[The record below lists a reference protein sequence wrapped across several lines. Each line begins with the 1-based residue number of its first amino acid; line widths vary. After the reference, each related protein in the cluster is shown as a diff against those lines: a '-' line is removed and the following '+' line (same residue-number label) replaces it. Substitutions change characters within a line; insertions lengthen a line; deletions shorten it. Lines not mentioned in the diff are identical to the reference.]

1 MSARLAAIRWG
12 RALGLALAAAIAF
25 LLLAHPLAGASDV
38 WGNVGP
44 ASPFGAAGLDGRYPL
59 GNYALDQHFTA
70 VSAGVF
76 SGVDVSGVPPM
87 IAYFLADVLW
97 QLTAWLA
104 NTLISLFGFAFSL
117 DLLNGSEATG
127 GAGAL
132 GPVAGAIHSI
142 YSNVFGQAWLVVAVA
157 VAGCWAMW
165 KALVQRRYAETA
177 GSLALS
183 LIYIAI
189 ALFFVAQPAQTIGAA
204 SKWTNEMSGAFLS
217 IAKSGSPGSQQQAK
231 QAGADQLFS
240 LLVFQPWA
248 VLEFGGLDH
257 CVKTATGS
265 SGSDPISVPVQPLPA
280 EALRRLEA
288 GEEAT
293 AEGKTCIDNARKY
306 SPHFLRFGP
315 GTDERNEEYE
325 ALNDGDSSKLPEADK
340 SSATYKLGVADKP
353 ATDAM
358 EGGGQYQRLLVAIVV
373 FVAELGAFCLLGA
386 LSVGVILAQVLLLLL
401 LAFAPVALVAAAIPG
416 RGHEFF
422 KGWLQKLAGY
432 LLRKVAYS
440 LILAVLLAVCAAVS
454 AATSQL
460 GWLMSFGLQALF
472 LWAVFVQRKTLT
484 ESLVG
489 VATGPGAPGR
499 EGALR
504 VLALYYGARTGAH
517 AVGRPLRGAGR
528 SARSAV
534 GGVGR
539 RLRGREAAT
548 GRSRE
553 SVQSPHPDAGRP
565 SPVAE
570 GKQASTVAAATP
582 SPGSP
587 GAAPGMPARE
597 RSGPSQASP
606 PPGRRRRRAPVR
618 KGATAP
624 EPGKPRPTKRE
635 TALEGQRARA
645 KRPDRGG
652 RASERP
658 AAPPS
663 KQAPGGESP
672 LSSELRDERERSSP
686 AGERPKGDRKP
697 GASGKAPQRNPR
709 PDVPVPP
716 ASGKGRRFGKRGGG
730 R

>member
-1 MSARLAAIRWG
+1 VSGRPARIRWG
-12 RALGLALAAAIAF
+12 RALGLSLVGALGLI
-25 LLLAHPLAGASDV
+25 LLAHPPAGASDV

-44 ASPFGAAGLDGRYPL
+44 ASPFGAAGLDDRYPL

-87 IAYFLADVLW
+87 IAYFLAEVLW

-104 NTLISLFGFAFSL
+104 NILISLFGFAFSL
-117 DLLNGSEATG
+117 DLVNGSEATG

-132 GPVAGAIHSI
+132 GPVASAIHSI
-142 YSNVFGQAWLVVAVA
+142 YSNVFGAPWLVLGVA

-257 CVKTATGS
+257 CVKTGTGS
-265 SGSDPISVPVQPLPA
+265 SESDPVSVAVQPLPA
-280 EALRRLEA
+280 AASRRLEA
-288 GEEAT
+288 GEEVST
-293 AEGKTCIDNARKY
+293 EGKTCIDNARKY
-306 SPHFLRFGP
+306 SSHFLGFGP
-315 GTDERNEEYE
+315 GSGERNEEYE
-325 ALNDGDSSKLPEADK
+325 ALNDGDSSKLPEADPSK
-340 SSATYKLGVADKP
+340 ASGTYKLGVADKP

-358 EGGGQYQRLLVAIVV
+358 EEGGQYQRLLLAIVV
-373 FVAELGAFCLLGA
+373 FGAELGAFCLLGA
-386 LSVGVILAQVLLLLL
+386 LSVGVILAQVLLLLM

-432 LLRKVAYS
+432 LLRKAAYS
-440 LILAVLLAVCAAVS
+440 LILATLLAVCAALS

-472 LWAVFVQRKTLT
+472 FWAVFIQRKSLT

-489 VATGPGAPGR
+489 IATGPSAPGR

-517 AVGRPLRGAGR
+517 AVGRPLRRAER
-528 SARSAV
+528 SARSTLRSPRTRT
-534 GGVGR
+534 GGSGHAEGPEPAEPPQPTAPPR
-539 RLRGREAAT
+539 
-548 GRSRE
+548 
-553 SVQSPHPDAGRP
+553 PDAQRRAP
-565 SPVAE
+565 
-570 GKQASTVAAATP
+570 TAATP
-582 SPGSP
+582 NPEPRKTAERAGR
-587 GAAPGMPARE
+587 AAEAAEKKEPTPT
-597 RSGPSQASP
+597 
-606 PPGRRRRRAPVR
+606 RRRAPVR
-618 KGATAP
+618 KSGAPSPPTRS
-624 EPGKPRPTKRE
+624 EPQGVAAAAKTNKSTVPAKPG
-635 TALEGQRARA
+635 AG
-645 KRPDRGG
+645 RPDR
-652 RASERP
+652 P
-658 AAPPS
+658 QNHAAGEPPTQRQPS
-663 KQAPGGESP
+663 GPNP
-672 LSSELRDERERSSP
+672 LSEELRAERERARKGIEGRPPVGDPQLSP
-686 AGERPKGDRKP
+686 EDSKP
-697 GASGKAPQRNPR
+697 PR
-709 PDVPVPP
+709 P
-716 ASGKGRRFGKRGGG
+716 ASRGKGPRFGKRGGG